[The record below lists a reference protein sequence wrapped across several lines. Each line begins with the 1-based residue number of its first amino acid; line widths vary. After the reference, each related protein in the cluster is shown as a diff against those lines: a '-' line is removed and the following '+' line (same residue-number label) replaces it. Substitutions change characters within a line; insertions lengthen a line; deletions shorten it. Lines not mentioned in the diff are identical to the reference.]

1 MKTMKFFML
10 ASAFASMIGFSSC
23 LNGGDYTNSYSDV
36 DFVKVTGFLGTVSLK
51 NQFGY
56 EYVPSNKE
64 VIADLESGKYA
75 YIAYSYDPTTVNN
88 TTKMIDVQLYGC
100 SQLAD
105 GYVLPSAPTEDD
117 ANAPIYDVT
126 SSGSTG
132 GQVTPIF
139 YQLNDV
145 FIPLYYYYKPAN
157 NNDDLKEE
165 VALHN
170 FTLYY
175 DQATDFNGSTMTLH
189 LRHKIQDFDEEDNKE
204 RTSRA
209 YEFRHFSLA
218 APLYAYKYAYKD
230 VNGGK
235 NPDKIVI
242 EFEQNTYNAEYNEDN
257 VKSETYEID
266 YKTVV
271 ENYNKLAGNTS
282 GSEVT
287 E

>member
-1 MKTMKFFML
+1 
-10 ASAFASMIGFSSC
+10 MIGFSSC

-218 APLYAYKYAYKD
+218 APLYAYKD

-271 ENYNKLAGNTS
+271 ENYNKLVGNTS

>member
-23 LNGGDYTNSYSDV
+23 LNGGDYTNSYGGE

-64 VIADLESGKYA
+64 VAADLESGKYA
-75 YIAYSYDPTTVNN
+75 YIAYSYGPTTVNN

-132 GQVTPIF
+132 GQVTPVF
-139 YQLNDV
+139 YKLNDV

-218 APLYAYKYAYKD
+218 APLSAYKVA
-230 VNGGK
+230 NGGK

>member
-23 LNGGDYTNSYSDV
+23 LNGGDYTNSYAGE
-36 DFVKVTGFLGTVSLK
+36 DFVYVNGFMGTVSLK

-64 VIADLESGKYA
+64 VAADLESGKYA

-105 GYVLPSAPTEDD
+105 EYVLSSAPTEDD

-132 GQVTPIF
+132 GQVTPVF

-157 NNDDLKEE
+157 NNDDLKAE

-218 APLYAYKYAYKD
+218 APLYAYKG